1 MDSTHKRI
9 PGRKRCSLLTYPLNI
24 QNQQITTRPGS
35 AAAVLQMS
43 DFLGVKGANSRQI
56 IFRVEI
62 HQVTCLKVFSGN
74 QSSKYSKTAGHDLFE
89 ILPETSLLGPPDT
102 FICFSTRSPGKEF
115 KRSVCK
121 NYTGVCS
128 RRQEGVAIVAYWYRT
143 VSSIVTY
150 WHHTVLSIAM
160 I

>member
-1 MDSTHKRI
+1 MSEYDSLEIGRVVDSTHKRI

-43 DFLGVKGANSRQI
+43 DFLGVKGATSRQI

-74 QSSKYSKTAGHDLFE
+74 QSSKYSKTAEYDSFE
-89 ILPETSLLGPPDT
+89 IRPDR
-102 FICFSTRSPGKEF
+102 CEF
-115 KRSVCK
+115 GLRQKKRKKCVPS
-121 NYTGVCS
+121 
-128 RRQEGVAIVAYWYRT
+128 
-143 VSSIVTY
+143 
-150 WHHTVLSIAM
+150 
-160 I
+160 